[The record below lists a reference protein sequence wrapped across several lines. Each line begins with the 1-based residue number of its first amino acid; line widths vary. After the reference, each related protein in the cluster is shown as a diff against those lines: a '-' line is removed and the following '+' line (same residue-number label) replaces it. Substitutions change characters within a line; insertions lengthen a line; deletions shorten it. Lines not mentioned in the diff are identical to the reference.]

1 MNPLLQLYSFI
12 QSKVGFKSFGNKSIV
27 KFPYKVWNKS
37 CIELGSNTFIAE
49 NSFFAI
55 STSDKEKKFKPH
67 VKIGNN
73 VCIGSNFFLA
83 CIDSIVIEDN
93 VLMSDRVFISDHIHG
108 YENTKIPIIEQPL
121 EPKGNVVIKEGA
133 FIGINVVIM
142 PGVTIG
148 KNAVVGA
155 SSVVIKDVP
164 SYVVVTGNPARI
176 IKKYNIKNKKWEK
189 VK

>member
-1 MNPLLQLYSFI
+1 MNPLLYIYSYI
-12 QSKVGFKSFGNKSIV
+12 QSKTGFKTFGHKSVI
-27 KFPYKVWNKS
+27 KFPYKIWNTHYLE
-37 CIELGSNTFIAE
+37 IGSNVFIAQ

-55 STSDKEKKFKPH
+55 STVDKKVKHNPK

-83 CIDSIVIEDN
+83 CIDEIIIENN

-108 YENTKIPIIEQPL
+108 YENIKIPIIDQPL
-121 EPKGNVVIKEGA
+121 VSKGKVLIKEGA

-148 KNAVVGA
+148 KHAIVGA
-155 SSVVIKDVP
+155 SSVVTKDIPAFSVA
-164 SYVVVTGNPARI
+164 TGNPAKI
-176 IKKYNIKNKKWEK
+176 IKRYNEKLKKWEK